1 MTLWMRTISSISL
14 SFAILITAAMPATA
28 AKSRIK
34 DIVSFEGI
42 RENQLV
48 GYGLVVGLGGSGD
61 TLRNAPFTEQS
72 LASMLERLG
81 VNIKNTDMKT
91 KNVAAVMVTAN
102 LTAFARQGT
111 RIDITVSSLGDAQDL
126 KGGTLL
132 PTPLMGADGEVY
144 AVGQGVLAVGGFTV
158 TGDAATVTQGVPTN
172 GRIANGA
179 LVERE
184 LPFELASLNEIKISL
199 RNPDLTTAKRITDE
213 INGAMKSG
221 MARTLDPA
229 TVQLIRPVGHRLAM
243 VDILTQIETLSVVPD
258 QKAMVVIDE
267 RTGTVVIGNDV
278 RINAVAIAQGNLIVK
293 VTEEPEVSQPQ
304 PFGQGQTTVTPNST
318 INIDDGSDQR
328 LTLIPNTITLR
339 DLVNALNA
347 LELGPRDIIIIL
359 QAIKSAGAMQAE
371 IRTM

>member
-1 MTLWMRTISSISL
+1 MTLWMRTISSICI
-14 SFAILITAAMPATA
+14 SFAILITSAMPATA

-81 VNIKNTDMKT
+81 VNIKDTDMKT

-213 INGAMKSG
+213 INTAMKSG
-221 MARTLDPA
+221 MARMLDPA

-278 RINAVAIAQGNLIVK
+278 RINSVAIAQGNLIVK

-304 PFGQGQTTVTPNST
+304 PFGQGQTTVTPAST